1 MITTKNVVYLSQEE
15 NYIYQR
21 LIVTT
26 VIKLNPCFCFKFS
39 NCSKMSSKSRK
50 KGAREWENIPHN
62 INS

>member
-39 NCSKMSSKSRK
+39 NCSKMSSRTCVL
-50 KGAREWENIPHN
+50 GAPDKENIPHN